1 MTDTAAP
8 TPAGA
13 APAQGMSRREILLV
27 FVALML
33 GMFLASLD
41 QTIIA
46 TALPTI
52 VGELGGLEHLSWV
65 VTAYLLTSTAS
76 SPLYG
81 KLSDLYGRKIM
92 FQIAIV
98 VFLLGSILSGL
109 STSMFQLIAFRAV
122 QGAGAGGLIVMALTI
137 IGDILS
143 PRERGQYQG
152 YMGSVFAVSSVGGP
166 LIGGFFVDN
175 LDWRWVFYI
184 NLPIGIL
191 ALIATARFLHLPV
204 NRERKK
210 VDYLGAVLLVSG
222 VSAALLVTVWG
233 GAEYAWDSPLII
245 GLSVAA
251 ALLLTLFV
259 LQERRAAEPILPLRL
274 FRERVFTI
282 TSIAGFIIGVTMF
295 GGIIFLP
302 LFLQVVIGVSAT
314 DSGLLLVPLMAG
326 MLTTSIVSGRRISRH
341 GRYKRYPIA
350 GMVVATIGLL
360 LLSSMNPDTPLVVAS
375 AYMLTLGAGL
385 GLVMQVLVI
394 AVQNAVP
401 LSDLGSA
408 TSASTFFRSLG
419 GSFGTALFGAILSA
433 RLGSEIA
440 RRLPDVG
447 NAVPIDQLTGS
458 PEVLAQLPTTIRIPV
473 IESFSIAIT
482 DVFTAAIPFAIVA
495 FFLVLALPEL
505 PLRDTAHVGAPTEI
519 A

>member
-1 MTDTAAP
+1 ARP
-8 TPAGA
+8 
-13 APAQGMSRREILLV
+13 
-27 FVALML
+27 
-33 GMFLASLD
+33 
-41 QTIIA
+41 
-46 TALPTI
+46 
-52 VGELGGLEHLSWV
+52 
-65 VTAYLLTSTAS
+65 S
-76 SPLYG
+76 S
-81 KLSDLYGRKIM
+81 D
-92 FQIAIV
+92 
-98 VFLLGSILSGL
+98 LGSILSGL

-302 LFLQVVIGVSAT
+302 LF
-314 DSGLLLVPLMAG
+314 
-326 MLTTSIVSGRRISRH
+326 
-341 GRYKRYPIA
+341 
-350 GMVVATIGLL
+350 
-360 LLSSMNPDTPLVVAS
+360 
-375 AYMLTLGAGL
+375 
-385 GLVMQVLVI
+385 
-394 AVQNAVP
+394 
-401 LSDLGSA
+401 
-408 TSASTFFRSLG
+408 
-419 GSFGTALFGAILSA
+419 
-433 RLGSEIA
+433 
-440 RRLPDVG
+440 
-447 NAVPIDQLTGS
+447 
-458 PEVLAQLPTTIRIPV
+458 
-473 IESFSIAIT
+473 
-482 DVFTAAIPFAIVA
+482 
-495 FFLVLALPEL
+495 
-505 PLRDTAHVGAPTEI
+505 
-519 A
+519 